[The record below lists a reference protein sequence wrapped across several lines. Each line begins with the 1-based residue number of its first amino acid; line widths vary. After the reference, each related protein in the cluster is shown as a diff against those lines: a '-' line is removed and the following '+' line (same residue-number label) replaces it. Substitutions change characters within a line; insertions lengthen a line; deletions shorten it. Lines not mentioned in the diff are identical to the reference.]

1 MDILFALEFAKLT
14 GLASASTS
22 QVLGIDF
29 SSLSGC
35 SRQTSQA
42 RWGYKKQNQARL
54 LLPLIPAGS
63 LSLGPDLMMCTCIP
77 NP

>member
-29 SSLSGC
+29 SSLDVLD
-35 SRQTSQA
+35 
-42 RWGYKKQNQARL
+42 KHPKQDGVTRNRIKPGGFCL
-54 LLPLIPAGS
+54 
-63 LSLGPDLMMCTCIP
+63 
-77 NP
+77 